1 MYTIYFYRDKSGKE
15 PAREYMRE
23 LARQNT
29 KDARIRLKKMQD
41 YINVLA
47 AYGTR
52 AGEPYTKKIDD
63 EIWELRPTSDRVLFV
78 AWIDNS
84 FVLLHTFQK
93 KTQKTPDREKEKARR
108 ELKDLK
114 ERGMN
119 DE

>member
-52 AGEPYTKKIDD
+52 AGEAYTKKIDD
-63 EIWELRPTSDRVLFV
+63 EIWELRPTSDRVY
-78 AWIDNS
+78 
-84 FVLLHTFQK
+84 LLPGSITASSCFIPSRK
-93 KTQKTPDREKEKARR
+93 SRR
-108 ELKDLK
+108 IGRRKR
-114 ERGMN
+114 RGGS
-119 DE
+119 